1 MLIFEEVKNNF
12 EIRTYLEFIG
22 RAFLGYKEH
31 GMGHALYSAGVAE
44 QILKHLGYTKREQEL
59 AKIAAYIHDV
69 GNIISKYEHDQS
81 SAIMFLNILGE
92 HNKHNEEIF
101 AIASAVGCH
110 EDQTTDPVSP
120 IAAALVLGDK
130 TDVCHER
137 LKAEELYYIDK
148 HSSVIAACKKVNVVT
163 NKKKGTIELRIKIDT
178 TICSVM
184 DYFELFLSRINYC
197 KRASRVLGCSFGLYI
212 NRDKFS

>member
-1 MLIFEEVKNNF
+1 
-12 EIRTYLEFIG
+12 
-22 RAFLGYKEH
+22 
-31 GMGHALYSAGVAE
+31 
-44 QILKHLGYTKREQEL
+44 
-59 AKIAAYIHDV
+59 
-69 GNIISKYEHDQS
+69 
-81 SAIMFLNILGE
+81 
-92 HNKHNEEIF
+92 
-101 AIASAVGCH
+101 
-110 EDQTTDPVSP
+110 
-120 IAAALVLGDK
+120 
-130 TDVCHER
+130 VCHER